1 MEILKECIGEFDGN
15 KVESYSLRNSTGFGI
30 NALNYGAIIT
40 DILVPDKNGLIE
52 NVVMKYKDINVYK
65 ENPSYYGAVIGRTSG
80 RIAEGKVTLNDK
92 TLNFNKNYGV
102 NQGHGGNIGFSKKF
116 LDVITNCNEKEAYV
130 EFSYLSPNGEE
141 GYPGNLEVKVR
152 YSINEENEFKIS
164 YYAKSDE
171 IH

>member
-1 MEILKECIGEFDGN
+1 MYIAETETKTDTEAETMEILKECIGEFDGN

-116 LDVITNCNEKEAYV
+116 LDVITNCNEKEAYAATMAHIGSLKEIV
-130 EFSYLSPNGEE
+130 LEE
-141 GYPGNLEVKVR
+141 GLGR
-152 YSINEENEFKIS
+152 
-164 YYAKSDE
+164 
-171 IH
+171 